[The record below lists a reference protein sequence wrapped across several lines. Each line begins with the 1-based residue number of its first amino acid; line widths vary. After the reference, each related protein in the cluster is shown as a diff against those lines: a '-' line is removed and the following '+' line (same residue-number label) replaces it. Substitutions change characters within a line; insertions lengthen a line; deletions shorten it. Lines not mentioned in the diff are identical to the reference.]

1 MAAVRL
7 ASEQVCVCVNCS
19 RAPEGGEDEGLLLL
33 HPYDLPLL
41 PGGTHGYA
49 GRMPH
54 QASSLSDPRELTPA
68 GHILLSVCVF
78 VFFQWQQLYTR
89 QRPIGPD
96 TPFAFAKGFRGQTEK
111 QRGTKNSLRRITAL
125 ESATVV
131 AAKSMC
137 VRATAGYP
145 GLEAPV
151 SSPGAV
157 AAYFSESRSCSRS
170 GPKQW

>member
-1 MAAVRL
+1 MKAYYYYTPMTYHCYQVGPTDML
-7 ASEQVCVCVNCS
+7 AGCHIRQAHLCHVC
-19 RAPEGGEDEGLLLL
+19 
-33 HPYDLPLL
+33 
-41 PGGTHGYA
+41 
-49 GRMPH
+49 
-54 QASSLSDPRELTPA
+54 
-68 GHILLSVCVF
+68 VCVF

>member
-1 MAAVRL
+1 MKAYYYTPMTYHCYQVGPTDML
-7 ASEQVCVCVNCS
+7 AGCHIRQAHSATRGS
-19 RAPEGGEDEGLLLL
+19 
-33 HPYDLPLL
+33 LL
-41 PGGTHGYA
+41 P
-49 GRMPH
+49 
-54 QASSLSDPRELTPA
+54 QATWDGA
-68 GHILLSVCVF
+68 QLLCVCVF